1 MLSFDSVRGV
11 RNLYGL
17 RLTRKAPVCLP
28 QLAGEQTSSEP
39 AHYKLLAKGT
49 SMSEKSKGFMAS
61 LDEWTEENVFS
72 PLRDAWLP
80 ESQDPLPQ
88 TVGVTFL
95 EENVKKAI
103 RTKVLQSYRN
113 GLKAGPSVKQ
123 RQYAR
128 R

>member
-1 MLSFDSVRGV
+1 
-11 RNLYGL
+11 
-17 RLTRKAPVCLP
+17 
-28 QLAGEQTSSEP
+28 
-39 AHYKLLAKGT
+39 
-49 SMSEKSKGFMAS
+49 MSEQNKGYMAS
-61 LDEWTEENVFS
+61 LDEWTEENVFA

-103 RTKVLQSYRN
+103 RTKVLESYRN
-113 GLKAGPSVKQ
+113 GLKASPSVKQ

>member
-1 MLSFDSVRGV
+1 MSDT
-11 RNLYGL
+11 N
-17 RLTRKAPVCLP
+17 
-28 QLAGEQTSSEP
+28 
-39 AHYKLLAKGT
+39 KGY
-49 SMSEKSKGFMAS
+49 MAQ
-61 LDEWTEENVFS
+61 LDEWTEANVFA

-80 ESQDPLPQ
+80 ESEDPLPE

-103 RTKVLQSYRN
+103 RDKVLESYRN
-113 GLKAGPSVKQ
+113 GQKAPASAKQ